1 MCDLYF
7 YILNFIFFCFLT
19 TTVLI
24 TPCLKSLHF
33 IFFDWLLEP
42 NFGAGRCALASG
54 ERGGGVGLDRP
65 QGTLARP
72 SFACWRIRR
81 RLVAAMSG
89 REDLSI
95 RGFFLRGNLY
105 FSARQKGGLL
115 LRAGR
120 GHHSG
125 FEVGHHLCWRHI
137 SSTRVVVPCVI
148 QFSKSHSLVVLFLLC
163 LLFRVLFLSFNS
175 FGLRFNGSWLLNRLS
190 HDCLLNGLLNCFLD
204 SLQLSILLNF
214 LGGFLDFLSDIL
226 SSFLHSVLIALILNS
241 LFSFI
246 SSCLGCFDDLL
257 VFVLLRLFLLRL
269 LCLILKLSC
278 LDKVYFF
285 GAFLSEG
292 L

>member
-42 NFGAGRCALASG
+42 NFGAGRYALASG
-54 ERGGGVGLDRP
+54 ERGGGDVGLDWP
-65 QGTLARP
+65 EGTLARP

-81 RLVAAMSG
+81 RLVAAMPG

-120 GHHSG
+120 GHHSS

-137 SSTRVVVPCVI
+137 SSRRVVVFLVLIIFVIFELHLFDIILGWSPCVLARRNLRVHHELLVAQLESI
-148 QFSKSHSLVVLFLLC
+148 SLKYL
-163 LLFRVLFLSFNS
+163 LLFKRRAVHEFVGVVF
-175 FGLRFNGSWLLNRLS
+175 
-190 HDCLLNGLLNCFLD
+190 
-204 SLQLSILLNF
+204 
-214 LGGFLDFLSDIL
+214 
-226 SSFLHSVLIALILNS
+226 ALI
-241 LFSFI
+241 
-246 SSCLGCFDDLL
+246 
-257 VFVLLRLFLLRL
+257 VLYMF
-269 LCLILKLSC
+269 
-278 LDKVYFF
+278 Y
-285 GAFLSEG
+285 
-292 L
+292 

>member
-1 MCDLYF
+1 MCDLYS

-24 TPCLKSLHF
+24 TPFFKSLHF

-54 ERGGGVGLDRP
+54 ERGGGDVGLDWP

-72 SFACWRIRR
+72 SFACWCIRR
-81 RLVAAMSG
+81 RLVAAMPG

-137 SSTRVVVPCVI
+137 SSRRVVVFLVLIIFVIFELHLFDIILGWSPCVLPW
-148 QFSKSHSLVVLFLLC
+148 HNLW
-163 LLFRVLFLSFNS
+163 SF
-175 FGLRFNGSWLLNRLS
+175 
-190 HDCLLNGLLNCFLD
+190 
-204 SLQLSILLNF
+204 QL
-214 LGGFLDFLSDIL
+214 
-226 SSFLHSVLIALILNS
+226 
-241 LFSFI
+241 
-246 SSCLGCFDDLL
+246 
-257 VFVLLRLFLLRL
+257 LLRFLLRL
-269 LCLILKLSC
+269 CCGWCLLAISDIDVECVGHISMGKS
-278 LDKVYFF
+278 
-285 GAFLSEG
+285 FL
-292 L
+292 LLLVDFHLLLFL